1 MNRKVAMVLACILTF
16 SLLFTA
22 CGGGSSSSSGAAE
35 SPSVEGS
42 ADSAAPSDTAA
53 EGADMTFWIFLNPE
67 SDEDPRNVVL
77 KEIVD
82 EYNQNNA
89 MGNTV
94 TVESHHWSTFEAD
107 AIQAA
112 AAGTGPDIINMYT
125 DMIKQHIAGGTVQP
139 MTAYAQEFIPT
150 MDGYVYSEDSLKI
163 DGEIY
168 SLPWESR
175 TFVYWYRTDIFPTA
189 PTTLEE
195 LATMSGAQTTAINQ
209 GFVIGLSES
218 SNAASFMESFVPF
231 LRSAGGSLF
240 NADGTAAFN
249 SDAGVKAL
257 GYFKTMIDSNA
268 MDQTSLSATVD
279 DIVDAFKAG
288 TILSCNAGT
297 QRAAN
302 IRSSE
307 LSGSIASAP
316 ILGFADGTNPSPA
329 VVAGQSLGIG
339 KFANSPD
346 AAFDF
351 IKTFYTT
358 ENQVKWLGDANV
370 LPVLTGV
377 YENESIKALEN
388 FDELKMWNEYAATGQ
403 VEFYPENYGE
413 LSVELARAAQ
423 QVVFQ
428 GADAQTELDKVAEWY
443 NK

>member
-1 MNRKVAMVLACILTF
+1 MYKKLALILACLM
-16 SLLFTA
+16 LLSVALTA
-22 CGGGSSSSSGAAE
+22 CGGGSSSTSTPVESSAAE
-35 SPSVEGS
+35 SPAESEEPAEV
-42 ADSAAPSDTAA
+42 AA
-53 EGADMTFWIFLNPE
+53 EGTDMTFWIFLNPE

-77 KEIVD
+77 KEIVE
-82 EYNQNNA
+82 EYNANNA

-139 MTAYAQEFIPT
+139 MTAFAQEFIPT

-195 LATMSGAQTTAINQ
+195 LATTAGAQTTAINQ

-218 SNAASFMESFVPF
+218 GNAASFMESFIPF

-240 NADGTAAFN
+240 NEDGTAAFN
-249 SDAGVKAL
+249 SEAGVKAL
-257 GYFKTMIDSNA
+257 NYFKTMIDANT

-307 LSGSIASAP
+307 LNDNIASAP
-316 ILGFADGTNPSPA
+316 IPGFADGENPSPA

-339 KFANSPD
+339 KFAQSPD
-346 AAFDF
+346 ASFDF
-351 IKTFYTT
+351 IKTFYSTDS
-358 ENQVKWLGDANV
+358 QVKWLGDANV

-377 YENESIKALEN
+377 YEDESIKALSN
-388 FDELKMWNEYAATGQ
+388 YDELKMWNEYSTTGQ
-403 VEFYPENYGE
+403 VEFYPENYAE
-413 LSVELARAAQ
+413 LSAELARAAQ

-428 GADAQTELDKVAEWY
+428 GADAQEALNGVAEWY